1 MWFHPSHQEYT
12 STSEGEHSYLASA
25 ADLMIGLLFVFI
37 IMVAFLALQKQ
48 VEQEKVAAEL
58 AAVKGKVGQISR
70 DPRGAVTRAIGIEIE
85 KTLRSIQINEASG
98 VITLPEELLF
108 DLGSSEL
115 KGTAVERLG
124 ETSQKLAA
132 VLRCFVA
139 NQRTGMNCPQNPLGH
154 EIDTIFIEGHTDSR
168 PMNRDGGNTKLSLDR
183 AISVSAALMQGSGLS
198 EYRNDQGHPIFSYS
212 AYAETRPLI
221 KNDPS
226 DGRNRRVDLRIVL
239 TYRPTASDKVIERV
253 SKVMGN

>member
-1 MWFHPSHQEYT
+1 MWLGSSHTQYAA
-12 STSEGEHSYLASA
+12 TSEAEHSYLASA

-48 VEQEKVAAEL
+48 VEQEKVTAEIES
-58 AAVKGKVGQISR
+58 AKGKIGQLSR
-70 DPRGAVTRAIGIEIE
+70 DPRGAVTRAIGVEVE
-85 KTLRSIQINEASG
+85 KTLHSIQINEASG

-115 KGTAVERLG
+115 KSTAVERLS
-124 ETSQKLAA
+124 ETSQKLAL

-139 NQRTGMNCPQNPLGH
+139 NQRLGLNCPQNPLGH

-183 AISVSAALMQGSGLS
+183 AISVSTALMQRSGLN
-198 EYRNDQGHPIFSYS
+198 EYKNDQGHPIFSYS
-212 AYAETRPLI
+212 AYADTRPLI
-221 KNDPS
+221 KNDPA
-226 DGRNRRVDLRIVL
+226 DARNRRVDLRIVL
-239 TYRPTASDKVIERV
+239 TYRPSLNDKPIERV
-253 SKVMGN
+253 SKVVGN